1 MHFGIRIRGEVA
13 LAAVGAL
20 TAIVLIGLSL
30 VWSVEPGLVLAAIA
44 GILLALFAMRRWPVI
59 LLVALLFVGNFKSTA
74 AQGISFSDPTMILL
88 LLTAGAVFLDL
99 LFMMGRVS
107 ELSLQEI
114 FEGQQF
120 GIASFLAF
128 VAVVAFSYLYTAAPH
143 YGGEKLARFLVFKPL
158 VFFAALI
165 LLRREKEIRQ
175 ALVTFFVLGLALTAK
190 VIFVFL
196 HPTQRVLSGDAD
208 TTHIGDA
215 QLIGMTLLIL
225 FFSSSFRRFPKVLGI
240 AVVLFLGAGLV
251 ACTARGPLLSTLFM
265 LLAYSVIA
273 RKIKGFLSYKQIL
286 AGVVLFVV
294 VITSALSQI
303 DRYPAAQAKVA
314 EKQQELVAFFE
325 GASDPGGTMEQ
336 RLDFYRS
343 AILAFARKPL
353 GGWGVGGWPV
363 FYYGYEKDG
372 FPHNVILEVA
382 AEQGY
387 LGLVT
392 LFAFLGAIWLAAR
405 NIWKLRPDLA
415 AALPLF
421 AFSLLVCMFSSDL
434 NARTFWFW
442 AGTVFAINRI
452 CLSEATA
459 GLQLNSNSAC
469 AIPENCASQY
479 VPLELRA

>member
-1 MHFGIRIRGEVA
+1 MIALFRILLFSFFVERVTSAVRTGPQTYAPQRARAYWAKNRSLVMLAGATAIVSATAMFLAFRMGFEPAWGLLAAAA
-13 LAAVGAL
+13 LAAACFV
-20 TAIVLIGLSL
+20 
-30 VWSVEPGLVLAAIA
+30 
-44 GILLALFAMRRWPVI
+44 MRKWPVI
-59 LLVALLFVGNFKSTA
+59 LLVCLLFVGNFKSTA

-107 ELSLQEI
+107 EWSLQEI

-128 VAVVAFSYLYTAAPH
+128 VGVVAFSYLYTAAPH
-143 YGGEKLARFLVFKPL
+143 YGGDKLARFLAFKPL

-190 VIFVFL
+190 DIFDFL

-225 FFSSSFRRFPKVLGI
+225 FFSSSFRRFPKILGI

-265 LLAYSVIA
+265 LLVYSVIA

-286 AGVVLFVV
+286 AGLVLFVV

-314 EKQQELVAFFE
+314 EKQQELVAFFQ

-336 RLDFYRS
+336 RLDFYHS

-353 GGWGVGGWPV
+353 GGWG
-363 FYYGYEKDG
+363 
-372 FPHNVILEVA
+372 
-382 AEQGY
+382 
-387 LGLVT
+387 
-392 LFAFLGAIWLAAR
+392 
-405 NIWKLRPDLA
+405 
-415 AALPLF
+415 
-421 AFSLLVCMFSSDL
+421 
-434 NARTFWFW
+434 
-442 AGTVFAINRI
+442 
-452 CLSEATA
+452 
-459 GLQLNSNSAC
+459 
-469 AIPENCASQY
+469 
-479 VPLELRA
+479 

>member
-20 TAIVLIGLSL
+20 AAMALICLSL
-30 VWSVEPGLVLAAIA
+30 VWSIEPGLVLAAIA
-44 GILLALFAMRRWPVI
+44 CILLALFAMRRWPVI

-107 ELSLQEI
+107 EWSLQEI

-128 VAVVAFSYLYTAAPH
+128 VGVVAFSYLYTAAPH
-143 YGGEKLARFLVFKPL
+143 YGGAKLARFLAFKPL

-190 VIFVFL
+190 DIFDFL

-225 FFSSSFRRFPKVLGI
+225 FFSSSFRRFPKILGI

-265 LLAYSVIA
+265 LLVYSVIA

-286 AGVVLFVV
+286 AGLVLFVV

-314 EKQQELVAFFE
+314 EKQQELVAFFQ

-336 RLDFYRS
+336 RLDFYHS

-353 GGWGVGGWPV
+353 GGWG
-363 FYYGYEKDG
+363 
-372 FPHNVILEVA
+372 
-382 AEQGY
+382 
-387 LGLVT
+387 
-392 LFAFLGAIWLAAR
+392 
-405 NIWKLRPDLA
+405 
-415 AALPLF
+415 
-421 AFSLLVCMFSSDL
+421 
-434 NARTFWFW
+434 
-442 AGTVFAINRI
+442 
-452 CLSEATA
+452 
-459 GLQLNSNSAC
+459 
-469 AIPENCASQY
+469 
-479 VPLELRA
+479 